1 MSEEISNY
9 IDCLKGSFRNYAVNQ
24 KNYFHWIKQI
34 ENYIESLE
42 NQIEELNVDKKH
54 LEEELKNIKQ
64 DLEDNYRPIPI
75 AEQVGISDRDFM

>member
-42 NQIEELNVDKKH
+42 NQIEELNDDKKH

-75 AEQVGISDRDFM
+75 DEQVGISDRDFM

>member
-42 NQIEELNVDKKH
+42 NQIEELNDDKKH
-54 LEEELKNIKQ
+54 
-64 DLEDNYRPIPI
+64 LEDNYRPIPI

>member
-9 IDCLKGSFRNYAVNQ
+9 IDCLKDSFRNYAVNQ

-34 ENYIESLE
+34 ENYIKSLE
-42 NQIEELNVDKKH
+42 NQIEELNDDKEH

-64 DLEDNYRPIPI
+64 DLEDNYRLIPI